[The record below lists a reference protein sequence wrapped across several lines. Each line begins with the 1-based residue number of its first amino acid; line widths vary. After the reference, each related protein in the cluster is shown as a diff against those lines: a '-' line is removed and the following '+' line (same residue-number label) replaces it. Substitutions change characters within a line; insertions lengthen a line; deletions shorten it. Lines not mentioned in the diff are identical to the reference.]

1 MSVKAATVDTLIE
14 RAFFEPRV
22 AVAVAQAIDEA
33 IDVRLANA
41 NYVTVPVLEAR
52 LADLKGELLRH
63 FYSATVTQFVAL
75 VGVTYFMAVH
85 LK

>member
-1 MSVKAATVDTLIE
+1 MEEIAHCDVK
-14 RAFFEPRV
+14 
-22 AVAVAQAIDEA
+22 
-33 IDVRLANA
+33 LANA

-52 LADLKGELLRH
+52 LADLRSGLKSALLLH

-75 VGVTYFMAVH
+75 VGTTYFMATH